1 MILLVAINI
10 KIKLS
15 LKRNGTAYTLFP
27 SIKLLKAQ
35 QISLQKKEMLKWI
48 CKKPIT

>member
-15 LKRNGTAYTLFP
+15 LKRNGTAYILFP
-27 SIKLLKAQ
+27 SIKLLKVQ
-35 QISLQKKEMLKWI
+35 QISLQRGMLKWI